1 MVLSSDEPAFG
12 GYSNVTKESDAV
24 LKTDEGTYDNRPHSF
39 QVRSGLPR
47 RMSCQEPTAIA
58 CEGEELVLH
67 SSASYQQAQRKL
79 SIVSFGMASP
89 ASKHANGLKW
99 GCTCYVRV
107 PHGRLPK
114 SDGRCGAIVRFAGVR
129 AVQDGCGVR
138 ASRVC
143 GLPRRSEAHG
153 CARARSQGRRPLLRR
168 LRRWHVAH
176 SQPHSSQRYLISC
189 LRWLEPQALRSVTL
203 CACPPHVVTLS
214 RVCFSYRPDGCVTK
228 LCDAAFATQFG
239 LCRHLIKQH
248 SIGLPMACGLAL
260 ASATCVNRESIMHVS
275 RGFAS
280 SLRHWLLRLLVG

>member
-47 RMSCQEPTAIA
+47 RTSCQEPTAIA

-107 PHGRLPK
+107 LRMDVCQKAMVDVVLL
-114 SDGRCGAIVRFAGVR
+114 FASQVYAPSRTVVVYAPAEYVDSHADQKPMGV
-129 AVQDGCGVR
+129 
-138 ASRVC
+138 
-143 GLPRRSEAHG
+143 P
-153 CARARSQGRRPLLRR
+153 
-168 LRRWHVAH
+168 
-176 SQPHSSQRYLISC
+176 
-189 LRWLEPQALRSVTL
+189 
-203 CACPPHVVTLS
+203 
-214 RVCFSYRPDGCVTK
+214 
-228 LCDAAFATQFG
+228 
-239 LCRHLIKQH
+239 
-248 SIGLPMACGLAL
+248 GLA
-260 ASATCVNRESIMHVS
+260 VK
-275 RGFAS
+275 G
-280 SLRHWLLRLLVG
+280 VGPYFGV